1 MKLEVKRANYAKD
14 KDTIHDIR
22 TRVFVLEQNVTQE
35 EEVDGLDESAIHVI
49 AYADG
54 KPVGTARML
63 ELESGPLSASGGKG
77 PLSAKQKVGG
87 AKLGRMA
94 VLRQYRDKGAGAA
107 MARRLIEM
115 ARAMGMKEVVLD
127 AQVDA
132 IGFYEKLGFIAE
144 GSVFMDARI
153 EHRKMRLKL

>member
-14 KDTIHDIR
+14 RDTIHDIR
-22 TRVFVLEQNVTQE
+22 TRVFILEQHVTE
-35 EEVDGLDESAIHVI
+35 EEEIDGLDESAIHVI

-63 ELESGPLSASGGKG
+63 ELESG
-77 PLSAKQKVGG
+77 G

-94 VLRQYRDKGAGAA
+94 VLKQYREKGAGEA

-115 ARAMGMKEVVLD
+115 ARAMGMKVVETD
-127 AQVDA
+127 AQLKAV
-132 IGFYEKLGFIAE
+132 GFYEKLGFIAE
-144 GSVFMDARI
+144 GPVFMDARI
-153 EHRKMRLKL
+153 EHRKMQLKL